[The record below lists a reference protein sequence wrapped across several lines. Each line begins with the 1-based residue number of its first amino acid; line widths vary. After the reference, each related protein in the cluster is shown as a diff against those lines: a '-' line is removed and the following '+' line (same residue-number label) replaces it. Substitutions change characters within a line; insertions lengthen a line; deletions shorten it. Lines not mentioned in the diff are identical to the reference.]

1 MTDTAQPLAAENV
14 NAQLDDGA
22 DAFKAFLNPE
32 STKPRDEKGR
42 FAPSEVEQDQ
52 EDEIEDEGEIE
63 PESSDDDELA
73 DDVEAVEET
82 QPETP
87 MPSSW
92 SKEDADVWQA
102 LPPEAQAKIA
112 EREGQRDQ
120 AVNAKFQEAANI
132 RKANEAIVNEAAANR
147 DKYLQAIDSV
157 LSLVQPQRPT
167 PYDYGYGTE
176 YYNREAYDIALTQHE
191 ETSRYVS
198 DLQAQREHLSA
209 QRDAETFNE
218 QRTRHAQIEATAW
231 PKFLADVPELADQS
245 KGRQIVQDV
254 VQYAVQSGIPEDVFN
269 SPDAQFLTSAELH
282 IAWKAMMYDKQKEA
296 AKRVAPKAQP
306 KPAAPPLKPGTIA
319 TRQSVDKVKYS
330 KARDRLDREGS
341 VEAGAAVFKH
351 LFR

>member
-1 MTDTAQPLAAENV
+1 MTETAQPLAAENV
-14 NAQLDDGA
+14 GAQLEQGA

-32 STKPRDEKGR
+32 QPRDDKGR
-42 FAPSEVEQDQ
+42 FAPQEVEQ
-52 EDEIEDEGEIE
+52 EIEEEEEAQAE
-63 PESSDDDELA
+63 PESVDDDEQA
-73 DDVEAVEET
+73 GDVEAAEEA
-82 QPETP
+82 QPEAVDL
-87 MPSSW
+87 PSSW
-92 SKEDADVWQA
+92 SKDDAELWQS

-112 EREGQRDQ
+112 EREGQRDA

-132 RKANEAIVNEAAANR
+132 RKANEALVNEAAANR
-147 DKYLQAIDSV
+147 DKYAQAIDGV
-157 LSLVQPQRPT
+157 LALVQPQRPT

-176 YYNREAYDIALTQHE
+176 HYNREAYDIALTQYD
-191 ETSRYVS
+191 ETLRLVS
-198 DLQAQREHLSA
+198 ELQQQRQQLAAQQEA
-209 QRDAETFNE
+209 EYMYQQRA
-218 QRTRHAQIEATAW
+218 RHAQIEATAW

-282 IAWKAMMYDKQKEA
+282 IAWKAMMYDRQKEA

-306 KPAAPPLKPGTIA
+306 KPAAPPLKPGTMA
-319 TRQSVDKVKYS
+319 TRQSVDKVKYN
-330 KARDRLDREGS
+330 KARERLDREGS